1 MEDSKLYSTQEIE
14 KLKQKINSYRE
25 TLTSLKMGTSIEDF
39 LFMKNEFDGL
49 KTQMAHLEGLTET
62 LDDKQNSHI
71 RGYEDQIKLLSTQ
84 IESLNQTIDEMNQE
98 IFTVLNRLLTI
109 EVNEAPATLA
119 APTIEKNSPTTTN
132 TSQRHPR
139 ITQTPDQSTIT
150 SKQPSYKLLQS
161 LAGKATTMQLTL
173 NNGIPS
179 TGNDIQGNKPEERH
193 FNQQYFQS
201 INTHPS
207 QIYNGLYRNTTV
219 ESTFHFKKATD
230 AQEIPVS
237 IYDPKTVL
245 PAINNESIDNNVLN
259 SSIVNES
266 VNDVASEK
274 THEPDDHVSAQQ
286 AIEPDDHVSAQ
297 QVIEPDDHVSAQ
309 QAIEPDDH
317 VSAQQAI
324 EPDDHVSAQQAI
336 EPDDHVSAQQAIEPD
351 DHVSA
356 QQAIEPDDHVSA
368 QQAIEPDDYVNAQ
381 QVNASSNDAIAQ
393 QVHEPG
399 HHKNFEKLNE
409 PVYSDNSSATAAHDF
424 KVFEASS
431 GEVDEIHLP
440 LEEVN
445 KQPDLIAGPTVE
457 ENKENKKEKNS
468 FFNFFRKWS

>member
-49 KTQMAHLEGLTET
+49 KTQIAYLEGLTET

-71 RGYEDQIKLLSTQ
+71 RGYDDQIKLLSTQ
-84 IESLNQTIDEMNQE
+84 IESLNQTIEEMNQE
-98 IFTVLNRLLTI
+98 IFTVLNRILTI
-109 EVNEAPATLA
+109 EVNEAPATLS
-119 APTIEKNSPTTTN
+119 APTIEKNSSTTTN

-139 ITQTPDQSTIT
+139 ITQTPDQTTIT

-161 LAGKATTMQLTL
+161 LAGKATTMQINL

-179 TGNDIQGNKPEERH
+179 AGNDIQENKPEERH

-219 ESTFHFKKATD
+219 EPTFHFKKATD

-237 IYDPKTVL
+237 VYDPNTVL
-245 PAINNESIDNNVLN
+245 PATNNESVDNNALN

-266 VNDVASEK
+266 VNDLASEK
-274 THEPDDHVSAQQ
+274 THDPGDQMIAPHVHEPINHVN
-286 AIEPDDHVSAQ
+286 AQ
-297 QVIEPDDHVSAQ
+297 QVIEPVNH
-309 QAIEPDDH
+309 
-317 VSAQQAI
+317 
-324 EPDDHVSAQQAI
+324 
-336 EPDDHVSAQQAIEPD
+336 
-351 DHVSA
+351 
-356 QQAIEPDDHVSA
+356 
-368 QQAIEPDDYVNAQ
+368 VNAQ
-381 QVNASSNDAIAQ
+381 QVIEPVNHVNAQ
-393 QVHEPG
+393 QVSEPVN
-399 HHKNFEKLNE
+399 HVNAQQVIE
-409 PVYSDNSSATAAHDF
+409 PVYSNNSPTITPDEIG
-424 KVFEASS
+424 VFETKTGESDEIGVFETKS
-431 GEVDEIHLP
+431 GESDEIHIS

-445 KQPDLIAGPTVE
+445 KQHELIKESTVE
-457 ENKENKKEKNS
+457 ENKKEKNS
-468 FFNFFRKWS
+468 FFSFFRKWS